1 MGRQYKTATD
11 ELQCIIKT
19 IRDVTEN
26 AIERMNATPEQAVD
40 LRLAVDEMFV
50 AMGENVADLNNS
62 QKRLR
67 VATVRFQEVSQTF
80 ARLYQ
85 PKSSS

>member
-1 MGRQYKTATD
+1 MNKTATD
-11 ELQCIIKT
+11 NLQRIIKT

-26 AIERMNATPEQAVD
+26 AIERMDATPEQAAD

-50 AMGENVADLNNS
+50 AMGENVADLGNS
-62 QKRLR
+62 QKRERLR

>member
-1 MGRQYKTATD
+1 MNKTATD
-11 ELQCIIKT
+11 NLQRIIKT

-26 AIERMNATPEQAVD
+26 AIDRTGATPEQAVD

-62 QKRLR
+62 QKRERLR
-67 VATVRFQEVSQTF
+67 VANVRFQEVSQTF